1 MARDRATELDESYIR
16 KCIEI
21 GGRAARAGESPVG
34 AIVVRDSRLVVAQ
47 AGEEVNATLDV
58 TAHAEVV
65 AIRRASRAER
75 VLDLSGCTLY
85 TNVEPCVLCSYAIR
99 RVSIE
104 RVVIGAPT
112 GALGGV
118 SSNHPILTEPG
129 IPGFSAPPSITRG
142 VLLRECTALL
152 EKKPRDTA
160 S

>member
-1 MARDRATELDESYIR
+1 MAGDRPTELDESYIR
-16 KCIEI
+16 QCIEI
-21 GGRAARAGESPVG
+21 GRTAARAGEAPVG
-34 AIVVRDSRLVVAQ
+34 AIVVRDSRVVAQ

-65 AIRRASRAER
+65 AIRRASRAEG

-85 TNVEPCVLCSYAIR
+85 TSVEPCVLCSYAIR

-112 GALGGV
+112 GSLGGV
-118 SSNHPILTEPG
+118 SSNHPILAEPG
-129 IPGFSAPPSITRG
+129 IPGFSAPPSIARG

-152 EKKPRDTA
+152 EKKPGDTA

>member
-1 MARDRATELDESYIR
+1 MARDRATELDESYMR

-21 GGRAARAGESPVG
+21 GGGAARAGEAPVG
-34 AIVVRDSRLVVAQ
+34 AIVVRDSRLVAQ
-47 AGEEVNATLDV
+47 AGEEVKATVDV
-58 TAHAEVV
+58 TAHAEIV
-65 AIRRASRAER
+65 AIRRASRAEGA
-75 VLDLSGCTLY
+75 LDLSGCTLY

-118 SSNHPILTEPG
+118 SSDHPILTEPG
-129 IPGFSAPPSITRG
+129 IPGFGAPPSITQG
-142 VLLRECTALL
+142 VLLGECTALL
-152 EKKPRDTA
+152 EQEPGATA